1 MRTVASLVGS
11 ATSTSISAI
20 GLNLASAA
28 REEPV
33 SSHAVHPPR
42 RQEMTEV
49 ATFAL
54 PQFEPHLPKL
64 DSELHRSFSTSQQKH
79 FPRRQERRSEAFQL
93 PPLRSEHPGLTTR
106 RGSGSGSGSLGS
118 ARGEQ
123 TAKSW
128 NEGSPLQASI
138 NPPGVRPQSWL
149 RRLSSSMASSRDSS
163 QPPSRP
169 ASTTHTPSNA
179 SVAFSHADST
189 TPVFGRARSS
199 QLPPNKLV
207 KRASSVRSTLGS
219 PSQSPGSRLPLP
231 VFKRPATSH
240 QRSATMQDILSD
252 TSRSDR
258 LSLDAPSSLPPD
270 ARDTQLRHYFTP
282 RIAAD
287 EALPGRRR
295 NSTGI
300 PNPIKR
306 IYPDRKYK
314 PVLVSSREGVKRPT
328 VQVDDRPSS
337 SEQGSVKRL
346 DLEPNAASSPLTDQS
361 PPDDDNAASR
371 RSFSIG
377 DWLPS
382 GPQPL
387 WRRPSSGRSK
397 ATLTKSTR
405 RTKPRNTSV
414 PATSMGGALSNAAS
428 GDTERPAKR
437 RDLTDPSSAGQVAY
451 THSTNSNVATQQ
463 SPEIELS
470 LGNDRPHPQQPP
482 STGSPFASI
491 SQAAS
496 LSQAER
502 QRSSSAASQ
511 RVAAPNFRVSGAQSE
526 VTLSTIESESD
537 RRSTGGFSTDYQ
549 SDTVY
554 DSFPTRTTRSSSG
567 KRGPPIDTIFDES
580 PPLHSGRSTKLG
592 DLLSDKG
599 QDGLPVHSTIEE
611 EGSTITTPVRSI
623 PEKNHDI
630 TPPVRSGAQQ
640 LFLSSPPAIMP
651 DPDEID
657 WDAPD
662 EGPSDSGLGMQQTDD
677 SEVPDIS
684 EKNLSVRFG
693 AALSGNGVPT
703 SVHSTPVRNSNGA
716 IDRTNPFDWSE
727 MKPSPSYQ
735 VSDSPPRPR
744 TVHGKKEPDQRGSR
758 AAGRRAPSGMHSRS
772 HSVPIV
778 PDVDGKRS
786 VVANKFGTWGV
797 GSKGVTEDWNEDF
810 DFEEDIPP
818 VPELPSSASM
828 DRRVDSGNAMRVPR
842 SIREQQDNVMAN
854 ISLLREWGLAI
865 EELKDLK
872 MRAVAL
878 DMLKGPE
885 SQAAWQEVDAMIELA
900 DQESEEDTL
909 QPRRSP
915 PSSPGFDFSAF
926 DEPVPELSPLPRPRV
941 EMVVGAGELTR
952 SDDAEETSS
961 RAVVSPE
968 PGDAPSP
975 AMHGRP
981 RKDSAAVARSVIEAL
996 QSKRVVSDPS
1006 LKPAAPTKKV
1016 PFDTATLRH
1025 IVPYV
1030 NGLKRQVKDALRE
1043 AEGLYISPIRRQTS
1057 GELAEREES
1066 VDQSLR
1072 SIFDSPQPESPTSK
1086 RLSRRE
1092 QAVTDRDEP
1101 EATKKPQHD
1110 DDLTRRMHNLSLPTS

>member
-28 REEPV
+28 REEPA

-79 FPRRQERRSEAFQL
+79 FPRRKERRSEAFQS

-128 NEGSPLQASI
+128 NEGSPLQAST
-138 NPPGVRPQSWL
+138 NTLSGRPQSWL

-169 ASTTHTPSNA
+169 ASTTLSPSNA

-189 TPVFGRARSS
+189 TPVFGRARPSP
-199 QLPPNKLV
+199 LPPNKLV

-240 QRSATMQDILSD
+240 QRSATMHDHLSD

-258 LSLDAPSSLPPD
+258 LSLDAHSSLPPD
-270 ARDTQLRHYFTP
+270 ARETQLRNYFTP
-282 RIAAD
+282 RIVAD

-314 PVLVSSREGVKRPT
+314 PVLVSSREGVKRPA
-328 VQVDDRPSS
+328 VQVDERPSS
-337 SEQGSVKRL
+337 SEQGSVERL
-346 DLEPNAASSPLTDQS
+346 DLAPNVASSPLTLQS
-361 PPDDDNAASR
+361 PPDGDNATSR

-405 RTKPRNTSV
+405 RPKPRNSSV
-414 PATSMGGALSNAAS
+414 PATSMGGALSNAA
-428 GDTERPAKR
+428 GGEIERPAKR
-437 RDLTDPSSAGQVAY
+437 RDLTDPSSDGQHAY
-451 THSTNSNVATQQ
+451 LQSTNSKVTTSQPTEIQLNLGTDQPHLQQ
-463 SPEIELS
+463 SLFTHTS
-470 LGNDRPHPQQPP
+470 
-482 STGSPFASI
+482 FASTP
-491 SQAAS
+491 QAAP
-496 LSQAER
+496 LSQAEQ

-599 QDGLPVHSTIEE
+599 QDGLPVHNTIEE
-611 EGSTITTPVRSI
+611 EGSTITTPVRSV
-623 PEKNHDI
+623 PEQSHDT

-651 DPDEID
+651 DPDDID

-662 EGPSDSGLGMQQTDD
+662 EGPSDSGLGMQQNDD
-677 SEVPDIS
+677 SELTDIS
-684 EKNLSVRFG
+684 DKNLSVRFG
-693 AALSGNGVPT
+693 GALSVNGVPT
-703 SVHSTPVRNSNGA
+703 SVHSTP
-716 IDRTNPFDWSE
+716 
-727 MKPSPSYQ
+727 

-818 VPELPSSASM
+818 VPELPSSASV

-926 DEPVPELSPLPRPRV
+926 DEPVPELLPLPRPRM
-941 EMVVGAGELTR
+941 ETVVGAGELTG

-961 RAVVSPE
+961 RAVASPE

-975 AMHGRP
+975 AMYGRP
-981 RKDSAAVARSVIEAL
+981 RKDSEAVARSVIEAL
-996 QSKRVVSDPS
+996 QSKRIVSDPS
-1006 LKPAAPTKKV
+1006 SKPAAPTKKV

-1043 AEGLYISPIRRQTS
+1043 AEGLYTSPIRRQTS

-1072 SIFDSPQPESPTSK
+1072 SIFDSPQPESPTAK

-1092 QAVTDRDEP
+1092 QAVTDHDEP

-1110 DDLTRRMHNLSLPTS
+1110 DDLTRRMNNLSLPTS

>member
-28 REEPV
+28 REEPA

-64 DSELHRSFSTSQQKH
+64 DSELHPSFSTSQQQKH

-128 NEGSPLQASI
+128 NEGSPLQAST

-231 VFKRPATSH
+231 VFRRPATSH

-258 LSLDAPSSLPPD
+258 LSLDAHSSLPPD
-270 ARDTQLRHYFTP
+270 ARDMQLRHYFTP

-314 PVLVSSREGVKRPT
+314 PVLVSFREGVKRPA

-346 DLEPNAASSPLTDQS
+346 DLAPNAASSPLTDQP
-361 PPDDDNAASR
+361 PPDDDNATSR

-405 RTKPRNTSV
+405 RTRPRNTSV
-414 PATSMGGALSNAAS
+414 PATSMGSALSNAAS
-428 GDTERPAKR
+428 GESERPAKR

-451 THSTNSNVATQQ
+451 SHSTNSNVPTQQ
-463 SPEIELS
+463 SPEIQLS
-470 LGNDRPHPQQPP
+470 LGTDRPHPQQSPL
-482 STGSPFASI
+482 TGSPFASI

-599 QDGLPVHSTIEE
+599 QDGLPAHSTIEE

-623 PEKNHDI
+623 PEKSHDI

-662 EGPSDSGLGMQQTDD
+662 EGPSDSGLGMQQNDD

-735 VSDSPPRPR
+735 SSS
-744 TVHGKKEPDQRGSR
+744 G
-758 AAGRRAPSGMHSRS
+758 AAS
-772 HSVPIV
+772 
-778 PDVDGKRS
+778 
-786 VVANKFGTWGV
+786 
-797 GSKGVTEDWNEDF
+797 TE
-810 DFEEDIPP
+810 
-818 VPELPSSASM
+818 
-828 DRRVDSGNAMRVPR
+828 RNA
-842 SIREQQDNVMAN
+842 
-854 ISLLREWGLAI
+854 
-865 EELKDLK
+865 
-872 MRAVAL
+872 
-878 DMLKGPE
+878 
-885 SQAAWQEVDAMIELA
+885 
-900 DQESEEDTL
+900 
-909 QPRRSP
+909 
-915 PSSPGFDFSAF
+915 FS
-926 DEPVPELSPLPRPRV
+926 
-941 EMVVGAGELTR
+941 
-952 SDDAEETSS
+952 
-961 RAVVSPE
+961 
-968 PGDAPSP
+968 
-975 AMHGRP
+975 
-981 RKDSAAVARSVIEAL
+981 
-996 QSKRVVSDPS
+996 
-1006 LKPAAPTKKV
+1006 
-1016 PFDTATLRH
+1016 
-1025 IVPYV
+1025 
-1030 NGLKRQVKDALRE
+1030 
-1043 AEGLYISPIRRQTS
+1043 
-1057 GELAEREES
+1057 
-1066 VDQSLR
+1066 
-1072 SIFDSPQPESPTSK
+1072 
-1086 RLSRRE
+1086 
-1092 QAVTDRDEP
+1092 
-1101 EATKKPQHD
+1101 
-1110 DDLTRRMHNLSLPTS
+1110 